1 MASINLIVIFYGYT
15 VFIMSIW
22 FWRSVMWWYGL
33 HSPIFVRVRS
43 RKFRHFVAGILLI
56 VWWGWRIA
64 TVRRSGHLIT
74 NCRVR
79 GRIPA
84 RHFLLYVVRGLL
96 FRLHRLLVMTR
107 VCCRMCSRVA
117 YRSKGSWSKHWASL
131 LMVRRRSGSTDGP
144 FVRPSSRSVF
154 NLKWVMSYLVVD
166 GKPNVRRI
174 FSN

>member
-1 MASINLIVIFYGYT
+1 MASINLIFIFYGYT

-22 FWRSVMWWYGL
+22 IWRSVMWWYGL
-33 HSPIFVRVRS
+33 HSPVFVRVRS
-43 RKFRHFVAGILLI
+43 SKFRHFVAGILLI

-84 RHFLLYVVRGLL
+84 RHFLLYVIVRELL

-107 VCCRMCSRVA
+107 VCCRMCSALLIDRRAPEV
-117 YRSKGSWSKHWASL
+117 STEPLCWWSGD
-131 LMVRRRSGSTDGP
+131 VRIRPTVRLSDRPHVRCSTWNE
-144 FVRPSSRSVF
+144 SCH
-154 NLKWVMSYLVVD
+154 
-166 GKPNVRRI
+166 I
-174 FSN
+174 